1 LPSQKGTT
9 ILCIVGIYASSG
21 RQMII
26 SRILVADDS
35 PSVNEE
41 LTAMISELR
50 RIVRD
55 RYE

>member
-1 LPSQKGTT
+1 
-9 ILCIVGIYASSG
+9 
-21 RQMII
+21 MII
-26 SRILVADDS
+26 SRILVADDL